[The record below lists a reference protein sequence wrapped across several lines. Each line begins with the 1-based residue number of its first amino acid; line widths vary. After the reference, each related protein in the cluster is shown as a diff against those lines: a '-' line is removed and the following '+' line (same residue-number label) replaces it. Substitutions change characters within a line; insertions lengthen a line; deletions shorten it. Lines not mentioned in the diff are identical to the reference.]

1 MPEIRLQ
8 KVLAAAG
15 LGSRRKCEE
24 FISAG
29 RVSVD
34 GEIMDELGARVDP
47 DVSVIRVDGVRIAQ
61 ASGHRVVLL
70 NKPRG
75 VVTTMSDPQ
84 GRRCVGDLVADE
96 PERLFHVGR
105 LDADT
110 EGLLLLTNDGE
121 LAQRLG
127 HPSYEVLKTY
137 IARVDGRVSPETMKR
152 LSNGVEIEG
161 VRVDVAKCRL
171 QEATNHASIVE
182 LTIHE
187 GRNRI
192 VRRVFDELGHP
203 VIELVRV
210 SVGPIKLGQLRV
222 GTMRDVTNKE
232 LGLLYQLVGL

>member
-1 MPEIRLQ
+1 MEVRLQ

-24 FISAG
+24 YIASG

-34 GEIMDELGARVDP
+34 GVVIDELGSRVDP

-61 ASGHRVVLL
+61 AQGHVVFAL

-75 VVTTMSDPQ
+75 VVTAMSDPH
-84 GRRCVGDLVADE
+84 GARCVGDLVAHLDV
-96 PERLFHVGR
+96 RLFHVGR

-127 HPSYEVLKTY
+127 HPSHGVVKTY
-137 IARVDGRVSPETMKR
+137 VVKVSGAVDRALPRQIEAGVAVDGVPVAVTSCQVVDSHRAETVIR
-152 LSNGVEIEG
+152 L
-161 VRVDVAKCRL
+161 A
-171 QEATNHASIVE
+171 
-182 LTIHE
+182 IHE

-192 VRRVFDELGHP
+192 IRRLFEQLGHP
-203 VIELVRV
+203 VLELVRV
-210 SVGPIKLGQLRV
+210 QVGPIALGKLRSGELRAV
-222 GTMRDVTNKE
+222 SHAE
-232 LGLLYQLVGL
+232 LGKLYAAVGL